1 MAVFPGNQ
9 GGPLEH
15 VIAAK
20 AIAFEECL
28 QPSFKNYCKN
38 VIKNAKVMANELE
51 KHDYKIISNGTDN
64 HLVLIDLRN
73 KNITGKDA
81 ELALVKSNITTNKNM
96 VPFDDKSPFITS
108 GIRLGTAAVT
118 TRGIKEDEIRKIVN
132 LIDSSLSNYLNDSKL
147 SSIANEVH
155 NFMNNR
161 PLFTV

>member
-1 MAVFPGNQ
+1 
-9 GGPLEH
+9 
-15 VIAAK
+15 
-20 AIAFEECL
+20 
-28 QPSFKNYCKN
+28 
-38 VIKNAKVMANELE
+38 MANELE

-73 KNITGKDA
+73 KKITGKDA

-118 TRGIKEDEIRKIVN
+118 TRGLKEDDIRMIVK
-132 LIDSSLSNYLNDSKL
+132 LIDSSLTNYLNNSKL

-155 NFMNNR
+155 DFMNSR
-161 PLFTV
+161 PLFTA

>member
-1 MAVFPGNQ
+1 MA
-9 GGPLEH
+9 
-15 VIAAK
+15 
-20 AIAFEECL
+20 
-28 QPSFKNYCKN
+28 S
-38 VIKNAKVMANELE
+38 ELE